1 MLKICSNGFNLQFL
15 KQAVKRKLLTV
26 IHIYKGNFL
35 MVTENVSER
44 IFVGSFLAIKQITS
58 KACGKANTTTDNHLP
73 YERITESHR
82 SHSFSYVL

>member
-1 MLKICSNGFNLQFL
+1 
-15 KQAVKRKLLTV
+15 
-26 IHIYKGNFL
+26 